1 MTKQDNRDQ
10 TTRKDSSREQ
20 YLDIVRRELDQF
32 EQRELALQ
40 SSERRE
46 RLARLLGET
55 DQDPRES

>member
-1 MTKQDNRDQ
+1 MREP
-10 TTRKDSSREQ
+10 SSREA

-46 RLARLLGET
+46 RLARLLGEA
-55 DQDPRES
+55 DQNLRES

>member
-1 MTKQDNRDQ
+1 MTNQDKRDQ
-10 TTRKDSSREQ
+10 PTREPSSREA
-20 YLDIVRRELDQF
+20 YLDIVRKELEQF

-55 DQDPRES
+55 SEDPRES

>member
-1 MTKQDNRDQ
+1 MTNQDKRDQ
-10 TTRKDSSREQ
+10 TTREA

-55 DQDPRES
+55 SEDPRES